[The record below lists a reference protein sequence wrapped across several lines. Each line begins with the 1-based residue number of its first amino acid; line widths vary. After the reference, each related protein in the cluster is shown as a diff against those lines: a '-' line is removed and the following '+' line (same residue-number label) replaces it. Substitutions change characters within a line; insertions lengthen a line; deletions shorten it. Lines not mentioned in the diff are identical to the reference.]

1 MKKNLLLALG
11 LSTSIFAA
19 TCNYTVDSSSLEWTA
34 FKTPAKVGVKGSFNN
49 VNLDFKISD
58 SQESLLKSS
67 TLNIV
72 TANVN
77 SNNPGRDAKLVNSF
91 FMVQGVK
98 TIDAKILNVSNNSA
112 DVEIS
117 MNNIKKVI
125 TMNLIT
131 NNNTMK
137 LQGEINLAD
146 FKMLPSL
153 DAITKACYE
162 LHQGKTWQ
170 DVALE
175 FNITTRC
182 K

>member
-11 LSTSIFAA
+11 LSTSLLAA

-34 FKTPAKVGVKGSFNN
+34 FKTPAKVGVKGTFDN
-49 VNLDFKISD
+49 VKLDFKISD
-58 SQESLLKSS
+58 SKETLLKSS
-67 TLNIV
+67 TINIV

-77 SNNPGRDAKLVNSF
+77 SHNQGRDAKLVNSF

-98 TIDAKILNVSNNSA
+98 TIAAKILKVEKNSA
-112 DVEIS
+112 DVEII

-131 NNNTMK
+131 TENTIK
-137 LQGEINLAD
+137 LQGEIDLAD
-146 FKMLPSL
+146 FQMLPSL

-175 FNITTRC
+175 FNIVTRC